1 MTVKE
6 IVEIIMKSENEQEGK
21 KFGIRTDDLDLNVG
35 EYFGLSHDWDFENDR
50 PSDEYL
56 NGTCTTGIRYMFA
69 DEEDITEAVEK
80 ALEKQNYCGKYQ
92 YLVAGTA
99 SEYGDDDLELIIN
112 NSNLFEEIGAIVV
125 AKIK

>member
-1 MTVKE
+1 
-6 IVEIIMKSENEQEGK
+6 
-21 KFGIRTDDLDLNVG
+21 
-35 EYFGLSHDWDFENDR
+35 
-50 PSDEYL
+50 
-56 NGTCTTGIRYMFA
+56 MFA